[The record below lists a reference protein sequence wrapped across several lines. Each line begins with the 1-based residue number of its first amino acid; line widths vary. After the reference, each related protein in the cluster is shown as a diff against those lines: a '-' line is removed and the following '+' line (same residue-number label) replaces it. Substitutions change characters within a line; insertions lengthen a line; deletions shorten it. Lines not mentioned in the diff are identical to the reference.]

1 MESASR
7 WLMRARGHVLGPA
20 HLPALEAVPDP
31 DLVPGLALVHGQDA
45 VAPNLARVR
54 DRGLARPDESLGRAL
69 DHALSPDH
77 APNQDLAPDHLK
89 NPSLDHV
96 LHRIH
101 RETIKKDLQNLK
113 AKKISTKMQLM

>member
-1 MESASR
+1 MASASR

-54 DRGLARPDESLGRAL
+54 DRGLARPRPDEGLGRAL

-89 NPSLDHV
+89 NPNV
-96 LHRIH
+96 LHRVH

>member
-7 WLMRARGHVLGPA
+7 WLMRARGHALVPA

-31 DLVPGLALVHGQDA
+31 DLVPGLALVHDQGA
-45 VAPNLARVR
+45 VVPNLARVR
-54 DRGLARPDESLGRAL
+54 DRGLAPLDEGPGRAL

-96 LHRIH
+96 LHRVH
-101 RETIKKDLQNLK
+101 RETIKKDLQNLR